1 MWFETFHMHDRV
13 FPHTGTHFESTIL
26 SREKDNPKFNF
37 LRTAD
42 PYHAYYRHMVGNQ
55 LTVFAVNLCNG
66 SILCISLCI
75 QQQAGT
81 LIMQVTEI
89 QKGTDGAKPVA
100 AAQPDQQTAEQQQLA
115 AGPAA
120 GAVAVEPPEE
130 EKYSVHVPEGLTYFD
145 LDLIKMTAQF
155 VARNGKG
162 FLTGALPS
170 LSLAKLKFVST

>member
-1 MWFETFHMHDRV
+1 M
-13 FPHTGTHFESTIL
+13 GN
-26 SREKDNPKFNF
+26 EKDNPKFNF

-55 LTVFAVNLCNG
+55 VTVFAVNLCN
-66 SILCISLCI
+66 SSMSCISLCI
-75 QQQAGT
+75 QQAGF
-81 LIMQVTEI
+81 LNVQVTEG
-89 QKGTDGAKPVA
+89 QKGTDGAKPPAA
-100 AAQPDQQTAEQQQLA
+100 AAQSDQLTAEQQQLA

-170 LSLAKLKFVST
+170 LSLAKLKLVST

>member
-1 MWFETFHMHDRV
+1 MSLEKFHMHDRV
-13 FPHTGTHFESTIL
+13 FPHSGLQFEAQIL

-42 PYHAYYRHMVGNQ
+42 PYHAYYRHMVGNE
-55 LTVFAVNLCNG
+55 LTMFALNLC
-66 SILCISLCI
+66 SSSTLCISLCI
-75 QQQAGT
+75 QQAGT
-81 LIMQVTEI
+81 LNMQVTEI

-100 AAQPDQQTAEQQQLA
+100 AAQSDQQTAEQQQLA

-130 EKYSVHVPEGLTYFD
+130 EKYSIHVPEGLTYFD

-162 FLTGALPS
+162 FLTGMLSS
-170 LSLAKLKFVST
+170 LSSST